1 MLHLRPPKINSG
13 ATHDVYEKSA
23 CLFPPPSRPHFAR
36 RARVRR
42 SRPSRGGWLAFFS
55 GTNQYVEV
63 PNFQN
68 VGVSNEVTVEFW
80 ANTATTRAQAAF
92 VLNPDNPANRFLAG
106 LN

>member
-1 MLHLRPPKINSG
+1 MMFMKNLPACFRLRRG
-13 ATHDVYEKSA
+13 LALLVALA
-23 CLFPPPSRPHFAR
+23 CAAPVL
-36 RARVRR
+36 RAAAG
-42 SRPSRGGWLAFFS
+42 SLFFS